1 MKMPFAKTAIWGTC
15 MAVSLVTGWFT
26 NEKWH
31 GDETAPAAVCVNKTG
46 RLDALLKE
54 AGSVCFIGDSV
65 TAGSE
70 NGGVPWFV
78 PLVSKYRL
86 SAVSNIAAGGAT
98 THSQLKVYEKE
109 RIAANLYVFAIG
121 ANDVRYRDGSRCA
134 MTADEYIHAISQMV
148 GLAQKASPSAKFVFI
163 APWHSIPEDPVPP
176 VPRAEVEALM
186 GEYAAALKEYCA
198 EHGHLFI
205 DPNPSLSFILNDPY
219 LRQEYV
225 IDHIHP
231 NGTKGVYLYSSAVLQ
246 NSL

>member
-1 MKMPFAKTAIWGTC
+1 
-15 MAVSLVTGWFT
+15 MAASLVTVWFT

-31 GDETAPAAVCVNKTG
+31 SDEAAPSTVCVHKTC

-54 AGSVCFIGDSV
+54 AESVCFIGDSV

-70 NGGVPWFV
+70 NGGVPWFA

-86 SAVSNIAAGGAT
+86 RTVSNIAEGGAT
-98 THSQLKVYEKE
+98 TASQLKAYEEKT
-109 RIAANLYVFAIG
+109 IKADLYVFAIG
-121 ANDVRYRDGSRCA
+121 ANDVRYRDACRGA
-134 MTADEYIHAISQMV
+134 MTADEYIHNISRMTDM
-148 GLAQKASPSAKFVFI
+148 AQKSSPSAKFVFI

-219 LRQEYV
+219 LREEYV

>member
-1 MKMPFAKTAIWGTC
+1 MKNPFAKTAIWGGC
-15 MAVSLVTGWFT
+15 MAVSLVAGWFT

-31 GDETAPAAVCVNKTG
+31 DDEAAPSAVRVHKPS

-54 AGSVCFIGDSV
+54 AGTVCFIGDSV

-86 SAVSNIAAGGAT
+86 SAVSNIAEGGAT
-98 THSQLKVYEKE
+98 TDSQLKAYKKTVS
-109 RIAANLYVFAIG
+109 ADLYIFAIG
-121 ANDVRYRDGSRCA
+121 TNDVRYKDGSRGA
-134 MTADEYIHAISQMV
+134 VTADEYIHNISQMADM
-148 GLAQKASPSAKFVFI
+148 AQKASPAAKFVFI

-219 LRQEYV
+219 LRQEYL